1 MASPVLESEHAKVR
15 QESASTEAGSDE
27 IGESSQGRGV
37 PTNPVSTA
45 RQYPRTPRHKGLGG
59 HPRYCCRARRMRPER
74 AELSKVVEGKGP
86 GVWDLPII
94 QLGGVD
100 GEAHIGGAVT
110 TP

>member
-1 MASPVLESEHAKVR
+1 
-15 QESASTEAGSDE
+15 
-27 IGESSQGRGV
+27 
-37 PTNPVSTA
+37 
-45 RQYPRTPRHKGLGG
+45 
-59 HPRYCCRARRMRPER
+59 MRPER